1 MNIITPDT
9 TTIRFRPPARLLSMN
24 DRHHWSVR
32 ARLARDWRLAAQVA
46 TRNAHSSG
54 RFGSDQVGY
63 FAHLPMPPSVISIVL
78 PVRDSRRRD
87 PHNYFATVKPIV
99 DGLVDAGLWPDDTP
113 EWVTTTEPT
122 LSRTTT
128 DVHIIITPRAALAS

>member
-46 TRNAHSSG
+46 ARNARNSG
-54 RFGSDQVGY
+54 QL
-63 FAHLPMPPSVISIVL
+63 AHAVQRVDLRLPPSVISIVL

-87 PHNYFATVKPIV
+87 PHNYFSTVKPIV

>member
-24 DRHHWSVR
+24 DRHHWRVR

-46 TRNAHSSG
+46 ARNAHISG
-54 RFGSDQVGY
+54 QFIGHVGY
-63 FAHLPMPPSVISIVL
+63 IAHLPMPPSVISIVL

>member
-24 DRHHWSVR
+24 DRHHWRVR
-32 ARLARDWRLAAQVA
+32 ARLARDWRLAAQLA
-46 TRNAHSSG
+46 AEPHHPARLANAA
-54 RFGSDQVGY
+54 DL
-63 FAHLPMPPSVISIVL
+63 ALPPSVISIVL

-128 DVHIIITPRAALAS
+128 DVHIIITPRIRPA

>member
-9 TTIRFRPPARLLSMN
+9 TTIRFRPPTRLLSMN

-46 TRNAHSSG
+46 ARNARNSG
-54 RFGSDQVGY
+54 QFIGQVGY
-63 FAHLPMPPSVISIVL
+63 IFHPPLPPSVISIVL

-87 PHNYFATVKPIV
+87 PHNYFATVKPCV

>member
-9 TTIRFRPPARLLSMN
+9 TTIRFRPPSRLLSMN
-24 DRHHWSVR
+24 DRHHWRVR
-32 ARLARDWRLAAQVA
+32 AILARDWRLAAQVA
-46 TRNAHSSG
+46 ARNARNSG
-54 RFGSDQVGY
+54 QFIGQVGY
-63 FAHLPMPPSVISIVL
+63 IFHPPLPPSVISIVL

-87 PHNYFATVKPIV
+87 PHNYFATVKPCV